1 MRTFKI
7 IYWDTRGDKRKIV
20 VESKN
25 LKEARIYAHLF
36 ITGLVD
42 IISVEEVTE

>member
-1 MRTFKI
+1 MHTFKI
-7 IYWDTRGDKRKIV
+7 IYWDASGDKRQIV

-36 ITGLVD
+36 ITGLAN